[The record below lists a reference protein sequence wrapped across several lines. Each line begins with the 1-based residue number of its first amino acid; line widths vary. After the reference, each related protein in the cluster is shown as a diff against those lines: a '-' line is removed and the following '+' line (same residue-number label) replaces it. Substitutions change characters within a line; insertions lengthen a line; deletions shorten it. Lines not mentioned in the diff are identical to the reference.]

1 MGTMDEMG
9 GMDHGVSAME
19 IRNVGEFLEV
29 KVQGQEPRIRAQK
42 VAEATGTAE
51 ALTPKSTIWK
61 ALGSDDSGA
70 YV

>member
-1 MGTMDEMG
+1 MTLKGSTMKRTLQGHMGTTDEMG

-19 IRNVGEFLEV
+19 IRHVGEFLEV

-51 ALTPKSTIWK
+51 
-61 ALGSDDSGA
+61 GSDA
-70 YV
+70 